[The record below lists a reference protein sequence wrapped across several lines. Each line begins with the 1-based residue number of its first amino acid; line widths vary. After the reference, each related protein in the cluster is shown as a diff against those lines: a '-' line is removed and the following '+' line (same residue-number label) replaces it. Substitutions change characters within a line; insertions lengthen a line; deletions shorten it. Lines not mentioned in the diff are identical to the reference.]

1 MLWAL
6 SLIATSAIPFVV
18 RLSEIEVGMLVDRS
32 DVRSKLEEGI
42 HASTGVEPVVGVV
55 YSTASRV
62 ILTVSVEPSIGSR
75 LVDIEASISW
85 SKAD

>member
-6 SLIATSAIPFVV
+6 SLTAISARPFAV
-18 RLSEIEVGMLVDRS
+18 RLSVVEVGMLVDRS
-32 DVRSKLEEGI
+32 DVRSKLEEGV
-42 HASTGVEPVVGVV
+42 HASSGVEPVVGVV
-55 YSTASRV
+55 YSTASRI
-62 ILTVSVEPSIGSR
+62 ILTASVEPSIGSR